1 MDLKPPK
8 SQYIIRFSNDLF
20 SNCCRKKDVGICK
33 IWYTPIPAQTL
44 LSQKKDLSRQSGAG
58 SMMMMMMRERGCSP
72 DAYVVT
78 VQYGS
83 RNRIEGTHERFH
95 CSTNSPF
102 NKALEY
108 YLHPSH
114 NNLRKLSGRW
124 HSRLADPEPTR
135 LTAQNLTHSVTRIQ
149 VFCIGC
155 HVEHLIS
162 RFRFNQ
168 FFPLIFIRIRFFHN
182 LFHINLII

>member
-1 MDLKPPK
+1 MISFQTVVEKRTWGPVRFG
-8 SQYIIRFSNDLF
+8 IRPFLHKRY
-20 SNCCRKKDVGICK
+20 C
-33 IWYTPIPAQTL
+33 
-44 LSQKKDLSRQSGAG
+44 QKKDLSRQSGVG
-58 SMMMMMMRERGCSP
+58 SMMMMRERGCSP

-124 HSRLADPEPTR
+124 HSRLSDAEPTR
-135 LTAQNLTHSVTRIQ
+135 LTAQNLTQTNPQQRNTNPSYLHRLSCRTPYFTLSFYPICFLNFYQ
-149 VFCIGC
+149 IFVF
-155 HVEHLIS
+155 
-162 RFRFNQ
+162 
-168 FFPLIFIRIRFFHN
+168 FIICF
-182 LFHINLII
+182 I

>member
-1 MDLKPPK
+1 MISFQTVVEKRTWGPVRFG
-8 SQYIIRFSNDLF
+8 IRPFLHKRY
-20 SNCCRKKDVGICK
+20 CHK
-33 IWYTPIPAQTL
+33 
-44 LSQKKDLSRQSGAG
+44 KKDLSRQSGAG
-58 SMMMMMMRERGCSP
+58 SMMMMMMKRERGCAP

-124 HSRLADPEPTR
+124 HSRL
-135 LTAQNLTHSVTRIQ
+135 
-149 VFCIGC
+149 
-155 HVEHLIS
+155 
-162 RFRFNQ
+162 
-168 FFPLIFIRIRFFHN
+168 
-182 LFHINLII
+182 